1 MHESGHSTQNLIAKL
16 CLLFMGL
23 HEIKNNFN
31 ELEHETAHCMH
42 EKLDLWYL
50 SEFFLFFEI

>member
-1 MHESGHSTQNLIAKL
+1 
-16 CLLFMGL
+16 MGL
-23 HEIKNNFN
+23 HEKQNKNNFN

-50 SEFFLFFEI
+50 SEFSLFFEIWMYPAYSMRRLEANIS